1 MIRPI
6 LYLNNAEAV
15 GGGERN
21 LLAWLQ
27 TLDKTKWK
35 PIVTCPRDGVFPSEL
50 KAMGIQMEWVKLP
63 DCRKLKDI
71 FRGALAWLQLD
82 QIVRRERVVM
92 IHANSPPWFP
102 VGYLVAKKHRIPAV
116 VSIQGRLAPRRVRQ
130 FLLHRADLLFTVA
143 DSLRLFVEGAGVP
156 AGRTRTIYSTV
167 DTDRYVPCPDTS
179 DIRKRFGI
187 ASDDPLIGCVANVAH
202 YKGHD
207 ILIRAFA
214 KLSQIIPTAH
224 LLLVGRDNSE
234 YGTAMKEL
242 VQELGLENRTHFTG
256 FQPDV
261 RPFFGAIDIVVL
273 PSREEGAPVAL
284 LEAMAMAKPLIAS
297 AVDGTPEIV
306 EDRVTGILVPP
317 EDPDAVVAAV
327 TSIITN
333 PNTLRSMGEAG
344 RRRANMYSVRRAGEI
359 LLQGYE
365 NLFSSASEVTQDA
378 RDSSK

>member
-1 MIRPI
+1 MARPV
-6 LYLNNAEAV
+6 LYLNNAVVV

-21 LLAWLQ
+21 LLALLQ
-27 TLDKTKWK
+27 ILDKTKWR
-35 PIVTCPRDGVFPSEL
+35 PIVTCPHDGVFASEL
-50 KAMGIQMEWVKLP
+50 KAMGIQVEWLKLP

-82 QIVRRERVVM
+82 QIVRRERITI

-102 VGYLVAKKHRIPAV
+102 VGCLVAKRHRIPAV

-156 AGRTRTIYSTV
+156 PGRTRTIYSTV
-167 DTDRYVPCPDTS
+167 DTDWYVPCADTS
-179 DIRKRFGI
+179 DIRRQFGI
-187 ASDDPLIGCVANVAH
+187 APDDPLIGCVANVAH

-207 ILIRAFA
+207 ILIQAFSR
-214 KLSQIIPTAH
+214 LNQIIPTAH

-234 YGTAMKEL
+234 YGTAMKKMA
-242 VQELGLENRTHFTG
+242 QELGLGNRIHFTG

-261 RPFFGAIDIVVL
+261 RPFFGAMDIVAL

-284 LEAMAMAKPLIAS
+284 LEAMAMAKPLVAS

-327 TSIITN
+327 TSLISN

-344 RRRANMYSVRRAGEI
+344 RRRANLYSIRRAEEI

-365 NLFSSASEVTQDA
+365 SLFSPASEVPRNTSDQ
-378 RDSSK
+378 SK